1 MDYYYGLWIA
11 NDEWMNY
18 QLGDM
23 GEEEEEEEEEEG
35 NDIILST
42 SEESSPD
49 VIANRLSAVIQAP
62 SFASPGPIA
71 RSVPYGYQFDS

>member
-1 MDYYYGLWIA
+1 
-11 NDEWMNY
+11 MNY
-18 QLGDM
+18 QLGEMGEMGEM
-23 GEEEEEEEEEEG
+23 GEEEEDDDE
-35 NDIILST
+35 NDIILSE

-49 VIANRLSAVIQAP
+49 VIANRLSAVVQAP